1 MSSRA
6 SLPGA
11 MALLL
16 LGPAASAQPRR
27 RPRPAPTPAR
37 RAAPTPVAA
46 PAAPTPAAPDI
57 PGEGPDPFSDP
68 APVDALPPAPRA
80 PARPEALDLALGVQL
95 THRALRWNDD
105 LFGELRPYT
114 LALAPWITLDA
125 RWHPAAHFTAGWPAQ
140 LGVYAGAGFAAGL
153 SSSDSRGRSYDT
165 SALDLR
171 GGVRARLPLGPHAL
185 TFGAGVELRRFT
197 LSLPDDPNDP
207 GVPGVSYLSATLDA
221 DARVRLTGRVAL
233 LAGATAALPL
243 ALGDLADR
251 LFPGA
256 TGAAI
261 ELRGGA
267 AWSFAPGFELRA
279 IASYRRYFLAMN
291 SSPGDRWVAGGLVD
305 EFASLGLSAAW
316 RR

>member
-1 MSSRA
+1 MRPHA
-6 SLPGA
+6 PRLGG

-16 LGPAASAQPRR
+16 LAPAASAQPRR
-27 RPRPAPTPAR
+27 GPRPPPAH
-37 RAAPTPVAA
+37 RAAPAPFAA
-46 PAAPTPAAPDI
+46 PAAPAPVAPDA

-68 APVDALPPAPRA
+68 APEDAPAPALPA
-80 PARPEALDLALGVQL
+80 PARPVALDLALGVQL

-114 LALAPWITLDA
+114 LAVAPWITLDA
-125 RWHPAAHFTAGWPAQ
+125 QWFPAAHFTAGWPSH
-140 LGVYAGAGFAAGL
+140 LGVYAGAGLAVGL

-171 GGVRARLPLGPHAL
+171 GGARVRLPLGPHAL

-197 LSLPDDPNDP
+197 LSPPDDPNDP
-207 GVPGVSYLSATLDA
+207 GVPGVSYLSATLGA
-221 DARVRLTGRVAL
+221 DARVRLTERVAL

-251 LFPGA
+251 LFPRV
-256 TGAAI
+256 TGAAV

-267 AWSFAPGFELRA
+267 AWAFAPGFELRA
-279 IASYRRYFLAMN
+279 IASYRRYFLSMN
-291 SSPGDRWVAGGLVD
+291 PSPGDRWVAGGLVD
-305 EFASLGLSAAW
+305 EFASLSLCVAW

>member
-1 MSSRA
+1 PS
-6 SLPGA
+6 
-11 MALLL
+11 
-16 LGPAASAQPRR
+16 
-27 RPRPAPTPAR
+27 
-37 RAAPTPVAA
+37 PVASVA
-46 PAAPTPAAPDI
+46 PA
-57 PGEGPDPFSDP
+57 EGPDPFSDP
-68 APVDALPPAPRA
+68 APEDAPPPPPPPA
-80 PARPEALDLALGVQL
+80 PARPVALDLALGVQL

-114 LALAPWITLDA
+114 LALGPWITLDA
-125 RWHPAAHFTAGWPAQ
+125 RWFPAAHFTSGWPAQ
-140 LGVYAGAGFAAGL
+140 LGVYVGAGFAVGL

-171 GGVRARLPLGPHAL
+171 GGVRARVPLGPHAL

-197 LSLPDDPNDP
+197 LSPPDDPNDP

-221 DARVRLTGRVAL
+221 DARVRLSDRVAL
-233 LAGATAALPL
+233 LAGATAALPF

-256 TGAAI
+256 TGAAV

-267 AWSFAPGFELRA
+267 AWAFLPGFELRA
-279 IASYRRYFLAMN
+279 IASYRRYFLSMN
-291 SSPGDRWVAGGLVD
+291 PSPGDRWVAGGLVD